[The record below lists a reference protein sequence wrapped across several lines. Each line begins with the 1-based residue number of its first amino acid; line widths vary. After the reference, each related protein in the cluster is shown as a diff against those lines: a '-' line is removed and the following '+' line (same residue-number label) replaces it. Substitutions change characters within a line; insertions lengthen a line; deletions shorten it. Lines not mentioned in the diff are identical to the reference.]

1 MAQEQYPSIF
11 RKSFKNESERIE
23 YKIFVGPHSPQAD
36 VGNIGDIGVE
46 SSDTQEV
53 TDILNFQRTI
63 ERPKNYEKH
72 QVYYKTE
79 DGWRYAD
86 KRRHDNGK
94 PYTRHPEISL
104 YFLDDFSFTWR
115 NARNYSANS
124 KRRTS
129 KRLDSTSGGGD
140 HDAVEPSHDGDSQ
153 KAKKRARTD
162 SMTFDRSTPSWIME
176 EYHRWQSK
184 DITDAAH
191 PTLHEQGRKIL
202 SKLVTALSRS
212 SESVPSWPHGPEL
225 KHIIIIHA
233 QSTGHLSKG
242 DSDKPDMSHV
252 ITDLSEA
259 RRNGNHASIV
269 NFLRNG
275 PANHTPIEKLLKLF
289 PLSGDSSGEKVLP
302 IGALTIPA
310 SSSGLDKV
318 NLLPNLV
325 EDCTEFVCERKTEK
339 KKSDHPWAWA
349 SCLVPIGAITTPHTD
364 YCGSSQLIQHI
375 NGRKLWLCWPPTPS
389 NLDIYV
395 REHFSGLITFSTEDA
410 IDRLEGLELLLLDD
424 EQTRFILPGG
434 TIHAVLT
441 FSQSCHTGLKLCR
454 IGDLDVAR
462 KMYKIE
468 SENMNE
474 ELDDNMFEHLQDYF
488 KDVKEELKLWG
499 ELRKKSKN
507 KEVNEVIDEEDRS
520 TRERVHSMSR
530 CNSLPI
536 AI

>member
-94 PYTRHPEISL
+94 PYTRHPEIS
-104 YFLDDFSFTWR
+104 F
-115 NARNYSANS
+115 

-488 KDVKEELKLWG
+488 KDVKKELKLWD

-507 KEVNEVIDEEDRS
+507 KEVNEVIRQWIG
-520 TRERVHSMSR
+520 VVKNYLKAHSKR
-530 CNSLPI
+530 LFQKRRT
-536 AI
+536 